1 MKTIIFDG
9 PGKVRL
15 TDIPEPKMKPD
26 EVLLK
31 IHLIGLCGT
40 DLNIYKGNMPLVS
53 FPRIPGHEIS
63 AEIIHKGI
71 EVPDSIKIGNMVT
84 VNPYTSCGKCS
95 ACRAG
100 RFNTCRYNETMGV
113 QRDGAMLQYVSVPYK
128 KIFQNDILSREEF
141 ALVEPLS
148 VGYHATNRGRIVIGE
163 TVLVL
168 GCGMIG
174 IGVALAALRKKAT
187 VIVLD
192 IDDKKLE
199 LMKSFGVHHT
209 INNTTQDAIKTIHEI
224 TNGEGVDVCIEAVG
238 AAATYRLALE
248 AAGFAGRIVF
258 IGYAHDDISLNT
270 SLIVKKEL
278 DIMGSRNALNEFSDV
293 INMLEEKK
301 FDSKKLITSV
311 YKMKNVGDAFA
322 HWKNKPGEVIKI
334 LTEIE

>member
-1 MKTIIFDG
+1 MKAVIFDA
-9 PGKVRL
+9 PSKVRM
-15 TDIPEPKMKPD
+15 TDIQEPKMKPD

-40 DLNIYKGNMPLVS
+40 DLNIYKGKMPLVS

-63 AEIIHKGI
+63 AEIIDKGN
-71 EVPDSIKIGNMVT
+71 EVPDSIKTGNNVT

-113 QRDGAMLQYVSVPYK
+113 QRDGAMLQYLSVPYQ
-128 KIFQNDILSREEF
+128 KIFQNNILSREEL

-148 VGYHATNRGRIVIGE
+148 VGYHATNRGRIIEGE

-174 IGVALAALRKKAT
+174 TGTALAALRKKAS

-199 LMKSFGVHHT
+199 LMKSLGVHHT
-209 INNTTQDAIKTIHEI
+209 INNASQDAMKTIHEI
-224 TNGEGVDVCIEAVG
+224 THGEGVNVCIEAIG
-238 AAATYRLALE
+238 AAATYRLALD
-248 AAGFAGRIVF
+248 ATGFAGRIVF

-278 DIMGSRNALNEFSDV
+278 DVMGSRNALDEFNDV

-311 YKMKNVGDAFA
+311 YKMKNVNDAFQY
-322 HWKNKPGEVIKI
+322 WKDNPGDVIKI
-334 LTEIE
+334 ITEIE

>member
-1 MKTIIFDG
+1 MKSIIFDA
-9 PGKVRL
+9 PGKVRMM
-15 TDIPEPKMKPD
+15 DISEPKMKPN

-31 IHLIGLCGT
+31 VHLIGLCGT

-63 AEIIHKGI
+63 AEIIDKGNN
-71 EVPDSIKIGNMVT
+71 VPDSIKPGNKVT

-113 QRDGAMLQYVSVPYK
+113 QRDGAMLQYLSVPYQ
-128 KIFQNDILSREEF
+128 KIIQNNILSRQEL
-141 ALVEPLS
+141 ALIEPLS
-148 VGYHATNRGRIVIGE
+148 VGYHATNRGRIVEGE

-192 IDDKKLE
+192 INDKKLE
-199 LMKSFGVHHT
+199 LMRSFGVHHT
-209 INNTTQDAIKTIHEI
+209 INNTSEDALKKIHEFSH
-224 TNGEGVDVCIEAVG
+224 GEGVDVCIEAVG
-238 AAATYRLALE
+238 AAATYSLALE
-248 AAGFAGRIVF
+248 ASGFAGRIVF
-258 IGYAHDDISLNT
+258 IGYAHDEISLNT

-301 FDSKKLITSV
+301 FDSNKLITSV

-334 LTEIE
+334 LTEID